1 MLIEIARAAA
11 RAPKPDRSVLFLSVT
26 AEEKGLLG
34 SEYYATNPLYPLA
47 TTVANINMDGI
58 STSGPARDFT
68 TSGNAPVTLQDDLI
82 AVAKGYGKTYSPD
95 PRPGAG
101 SFFRSDHFSFA
112 KRGVPAISFGAGQDL
127 IKGGKVRG
135 EALGKDF
142 VTNRYHQP
150 GDEYS
155 ADWDLSGAAQD
166 GGMLLELGMKLANSK
181 AWPEWK
187 AGSEFKAVRDQSQVL
202 RK

>member
-1 MLIEIARAAA
+1 M
-11 RAPKPDRSVLFLSVT
+11 
-26 AEEKGLLG
+26 
-34 SEYYATNPLYPLA
+34 
-47 TTVANINMDGI
+47 
-58 STSGPARDFT
+58 
-68 TSGNAPVTLQDDLI
+68 TLQDDLI
-82 AVAKGYGKTYSPD
+82 AVAKGHGKSYSPD

-101 SFFRSDHFSFA
+101 TFFRSDHFSFA

-127 IKGGKVRG
+127 INGGKARG
-135 EALGKDF
+135 EALGKDY

-155 ADWDLSGAAQD
+155 ASWDLSGAAQD

-181 AWPEWK
+181 VWPEWK
-187 AGSEFKAVRDQSQVL
+187 AGSEFKAVRDQSQAL